1 MNWIIAVFA
10 VASLICWS
18 AVVRYDIQMFQQNSY
33 RYSRYWTWLKKGNLL
48 RHNRWVFLILPFLLW
63 IPYMIWCIS
72 LFMIFYAVWEFR
84 TRYKIRIAY
93 TARVKRLLAADFI
106 LTASLNVLVY
116 V

>member
-84 TRYKIRIAY
+84 TGNGVSALFPSPWTRLRIPS
-93 TARVKRLLAADFI
+93 RPWPVKSGA
-106 LTASLNVLVY
+106 
-116 V
+116 